1 MSNMKRWYIVL
12 FLIGFSGVANA
23 QATTRTDSVTDT
35 STVNKD
41 GKTNILVIPWYPK
54 MFNASSDVTKVISA
68 NTGENYNQIQES
80 LRKGMCEQVKATFG
94 AKYNVITLLDDTA
107 KMNIDLYYAY
117 DVTRTEY
124 ISVNAPLNP
133 PPAGTGTKKDVKD
146 GAAGTTTGIKNGE
159 IQVQQQEGEKFMNTL
174 VVSPNL
180 LPHLRKIYK
189 CEYVIFLNQLDMQ
202 NELGTDPF
210 NTVGSTD
217 FKRSAT
223 LHWTIFSTRTNNR
236 VAMGKNKA
244 TYANTVNTTKKII
257 DGAFATISKAV
268 YEKFSTALVPKK

>member
-1 MSNMKRWYIVL
+1 MSRWYIVL
-12 FLIGFSGVANA
+12 FLFILSGVANA
-23 QATTRTDSVTDT
+23 QVTTRSDSAADT
-35 STVNKD
+35 STINKD
-41 GKTNILVIPWYPK
+41 GKTNILVVPWYPK

-68 NTGENYNQIQES
+68 NTGETYNQIQES
-80 LRKGMCEQVKATFG
+80 LRKGMCEQVKTTFG

-107 KMNIDLYYAY
+107 KMNIDLFYTY

-133 PPAGTGTKKDVKD
+133 PPPATDKKGGIKT

-159 IQVQQQEGEKFMNTL
+159 VQVQQQEGEKFMSTL

-180 LPHLRKIYK
+180 LPHLKKIYK

-210 NTVGSTD
+210 NTAGSTD

-223 LHWTIFSTRTNNR
+223 LHWTIFSTRTGNR
-236 VAMGKNKA
+236 VAMGKNKG
-244 TYANTVNTTKKII
+244 TFANTVNTTKKII
-257 DGAFATISKAV
+257 DGAFSTISKAV
-268 YEKFSTALVPKK
+268 YEKFNTALVPKK